1 MKSLISLFNLDM
13 EKVKTANQESQS
25 PLDFLKN
32 LLIARWR
39 SLLLLLIGVYLPLQV
54 FEILTVKIWENQA
67 GLPWDVPILLTVHST
82 ANPQLDVLAVTLAI
96 IGLPWMAIPILGAIA
111 LILLLQKRWR
121 SLAYLLTAS
130 LGSVIIN
137 RTAKQLMHRVRPQLW
152 ESIAPEYSF
161 AFPSGH
167 AMTSITLVAVL
178 LFLTWATSWRW
189 LVLIFGSLYVIA
201 IAWCRLY
208 LGVHFPSDILAGW
221 MVALGWTI
229 GVSLIIKPHSTKA
242 QSVDREGA
250 EDETTLLP
258 EERKLITEE

>member
-1 MKSLISLFNLDM
+1 M
-13 EKVKTANQESQS
+13 EKVKKVNKESQS
-25 PLDFLKN
+25 PLCFIRN

-54 FEILTVKIWENQA
+54 FEILTVKIWQNQA
-67 GLPWDVPILLTVHST
+67 GFPWDVPILLAVHST
-82 ANPQLDVLAVTLAI
+82 ANPQLDFLAVALAI
-96 IGLPWMAIPILGAIA
+96 IGLPWTAIPILGVIA

-130 LGSVIIN
+130 VGSIIIN
-137 RTAKQLMHRVRPQLW
+137 LTAKELMHRVRPQLW
-152 ESIAPEYSF
+152 QSIAPESSF
-161 AFPSGH
+161 AFPSAH
-167 AMTSITLVAVL
+167 AMTSVTLVAIL
-178 LFLTWATSWRW
+178 LFLTWASSWHW

-221 MVALGWTI
+221 MVTLGWTI
-229 GVSLIIKPHSTKA
+229 GVSLIIKPYITKVK
-242 QSVDREGA
+242 SVDGKPP

>member
-1 MKSLISLFNLDM
+1 M
-13 EKVKTANQESQS
+13 EKANKEIQS
-25 PLDFLKN
+25 PLSFLKN

-67 GLPWDVPILLTVHST
+67 GFPWDVPILLAVHST

-121 SLAYLLTAS
+121 SLAYLLTVS

-137 RTAKQLMHRVRPQLW
+137 RTAKELMHRVRPQLW
-152 ESIAPEYSF
+152 QSIAPESSF

-167 AMTSITLVAVL
+167 AMTSITLVAIL
-178 LFLTWATSWRW
+178 LSLAWASSWRW
-189 LVLIFGSLYVIA
+189 LVLTFGSLYIIA

-221 MVALGWTI
+221 MVTLGWTI
-229 GVSLIIKPHSTKA
+229 GVSIIIKPYITKVK
-242 QSVDREGA
+242 SVDSELPK
-250 EDETTLLP
+250 DETTLLP
-258 EERKLITEE
+258 EEKELISEE

>member
-1 MKSLISLFNLDM
+1 MD
-13 EKVKTANQESQS
+13 KVENANKEIQS
-25 PLDFLKN
+25 PLSFLKN

-67 GLPWDVPILLTVHST
+67 GFPWDVPILLAVHST
-82 ANPQLDVLAVTLAI
+82 ANPELDVLAVTLAI
-96 IGLPWMAIPILGAIA
+96 IGLPWTAIPILGAIA

-121 SLAYLLTAS
+121 SLAYLLTTS
-130 LGSVIIN
+130 VGSVIIN

-152 ESIAPEYSF
+152 QSIAPESSF

-167 AMTSITLVAVL
+167 AMTSITVVAVL
-178 LFLTWATSWRW
+178 LFLTWDSSRRW
-189 LVLIFGSLYVIA
+189 LLLIFGSLYIIA

-229 GVSLIIKPHSTKA
+229 GVSLIIKPARTIA
-242 QSVDREGA
+242 TVDGERP

-258 EERKLITEE
+258 EERLITKE

>member
-1 MKSLISLFNLDM
+1 M
-13 EKVKTANQESQS
+13 EKVKTANQKSQS
-25 PLDFLKN
+25 SLSFLKN

-39 SLLLLLIGVYLPLQV
+39 SLLFLLIGVYLPLQV
-54 FEILTVKIWENQA
+54 FEILIVKIWQNQA
-67 GLPWDVPILLTVHST
+67 GLPWDVPILLAVHST
-82 ANPQLDVLAVTLAI
+82 ANPQLDILAVALAI
-96 IGLPWMAIPILGAIA
+96 IGLPWTAIPILGAIA

-130 LGSVIIN
+130 VGSVIIN
-137 RTAKQLMHRVRPQLW
+137 RTAKELMHRVRPQLW
-152 ESIAPEYSF
+152 QSIAPESSF
-161 AFPSGH
+161 AFPSAH
-167 AMTSITLVAVL
+167 AMTSVTLVAIL
-178 LFLTWATSWRW
+178 LFLTWDSSWRW
-189 LVLIFGSLYVIA
+189 LLLIFGSLYVIA

-229 GVSLIIKPHSTKA
+229 GVSLIIKPYETKTK
-242 QSVDREGA
+242 SVNCDRS

>member
-1 MKSLISLFNLDM
+1 M
-13 EKVKTANQESQS
+13 EKVKTANKESQS
-25 PLDFLKN
+25 PVSFLKN

-39 SLLLLLIGVYLPLQV
+39 SLLLLLIGVYLPLQA
-54 FEILTVKIWENQA
+54 FEILTVKIWQNQA
-67 GLPWDVPILLTVHST
+67 GLPWDVPILLGVHST
-82 ANPQLDVLAVTLAI
+82 VNPQLDVLAVALAI
-96 IGLPWMAIPILGAIA
+96 IGLPWTAIPILGAIA

-130 LGSVIIN
+130 VGSIIIN
-137 RTAKQLMHRVRPQLW
+137 RLAKELMHRVRPQLW
-152 ESIAPEYSF
+152 QSIAPESSF
-161 AFPSGH
+161 AFPSAH
-167 AMTSITLVAVL
+167 AMTSITLVAIL
-178 LFLTWATSWRW
+178 LFLTWASSWRW
-189 LVLIFGSLYVIA
+189 LVLMFGSLYVIA

-229 GVSLIIKPHSTKA
+229 GVSLIIKPYRTKA
-242 QSVDREGA
+242 KSVDGDRP

>member
-1 MKSLISLFNLDM
+1 M
-13 EKVKTANQESQS
+13 EKANKESQS
-25 PLDFLKN
+25 PLSFLKN

-39 SLLLLLIGVYLPLQV
+39 SLLLVLIGVYLPLQV

-67 GLPWDVPILLTVHST
+67 GFPWDVPILLAVHST

-121 SLAYLLTAS
+121 SLAYLLTVS

-137 RTAKQLMHRVRPQLW
+137 RTAKELMHRVRPQLW
-152 ESIAPEYSF
+152 QSIAPESSF

-167 AMTSITLVAVL
+167 AMTSITLVAIL
-178 LFLTWATSWRW
+178 LSLTWASSWRW
-189 LVLIFGSLYVIA
+189 LVLTFGSLYIIA

-221 MVALGWTI
+221 MVTLGWTI
-229 GVSLIIKPHSTKA
+229 GVSIIIKPYITKVKT
-242 QSVDREGA
+242 VDSELPKN
-250 EDETTLLP
+250 ETTLLP
-258 EERKLITEE
+258 EEEKLINQE

>member
-1 MKSLISLFNLDM
+1 M
-13 EKVKTANQESQS
+13 EKVKKANKESQS
-25 PLDFLKN
+25 PLSFLRN

-54 FEILTVKIWENQA
+54 FEILTVKIWQNQA
-67 GLPWDVPILLTVHST
+67 GFPWDVPILLAVHST

-96 IGLPWMAIPILGAIA
+96 IGLPWTAIPILGAIA

-137 RTAKQLMHRVRPQLW
+137 RTAKELMHRVRPQLW
-152 ESIAPEYSF
+152 QSIAPESSF
-161 AFPSGH
+161 AFPSAH
-167 AMTSITLVAVL
+167 AMTSVTLVAIL
-178 LFLTWATSWRW
+178 LFLTWASSWRW
-189 LVLIFGSLYVIA
+189 LVFIFGSLYVIA
-201 IAWCRLY
+201 IAWCRIY

-221 MVALGWTI
+221 MVTLGWTI
-229 GVSLIIKPHSTKA
+229 GVSLIIKPYITKVK
-242 QSVDREGA
+242 SVDGERS

-258 EERKLITEE
+258 EETKVITEE

>member
-1 MKSLISLFNLDM
+1 M
-13 EKVKTANQESQS
+13 EKANNESQS
-25 PLDFLKN
+25 PLSFLKN

-39 SLLLLLIGVYLPLQV
+39 SLLILLIGVYLPLQV

-67 GLPWDVPILLTVHST
+67 GFPWDVPILLAVHST
-82 ANPQLDVLAVTLAI
+82 ANPQLDILAVTLAI
-96 IGLPWMAIPILGAIA
+96 IGLPWTAIPILGAIA

-137 RTAKQLMHRVRPQLW
+137 RTAKELMHRVRPQLW
-152 ESIAPEYSF
+152 QSIAPESSF

-167 AMTSITLVAVL
+167 AMTSITLVVIL
-178 LFLTWATSWRW
+178 LLLTWASSWRW
-189 LVLIFGSLYVIA
+189 LVLIFGSLYIIA

-221 MVALGWTI
+221 MVTLGWTI
-229 GVSLIIKPHSTKA
+229 GVSIIIKPYITKVK
-242 QSVDREGA
+242 SVDSELPK
-250 EDETTLLP
+250 DETTLLP
-258 EERKLITEE
+258 EEKKLINEE

>member
-1 MKSLISLFNLDM
+1 M
-13 EKVKTANQESQS
+13 EKVKQANKESQS
-25 PLDFLKN
+25 PLSFLIN

-67 GLPWDVPILLTVHST
+67 GFPWDVPILLAVHST
-82 ANPQLDVLAVTLAI
+82 ANPQLDVLAVALAI
-96 IGLPWMAIPILGAIA
+96 IGLPWTAIPILGAIA
-111 LILLLQKRWR
+111 VMLLLQKRWR

-137 RTAKQLMHRVRPQLW
+137 RTAKELMHRVRPQLW
-152 ESIAPEYSF
+152 QSIAPESSF
-161 AFPSGH
+161 AFPSAH
-167 AMTSITLVAVL
+167 AMTSITLVAIL
-178 LFLTWATSWRW
+178 LFLTWPSSWRW
-189 LVLIFGSLYVIA
+189 LVLIFGSLYIIA

-221 MVALGWTI
+221 MVALGWTM
-229 GVSLIIKPHSTKA
+229 GVSLIIKPYITIAK
-242 QSVDREGA
+242 SVDSDRL
-250 EDETTLLP
+250 EDETNLLP

>member
-1 MKSLISLFNLDM
+1 M
-13 EKVKTANQESQS
+13 EKANKESQS
-25 PLDFLKN
+25 PLSFLKN

-39 SLLLLLIGVYLPLQV
+39 SLLLVLIGVYLPLQV

-67 GLPWDVPILLTVHST
+67 GFPWDVPILLAVHST

-121 SLAYLLTAS
+121 SLAYLLIVS

-137 RTAKQLMHRVRPQLW
+137 RTAKELMHRIRPQLW
-152 ESIAPEYSF
+152 ESIAPESSF

-167 AMTSITLVAVL
+167 AMTSITLVAIL
-178 LFLTWATSWRW
+178 LSLTWAGSWRW
-189 LVLIFGSLYVIA
+189 LVLTFGSLYIIA

-221 MVALGWTI
+221 MVTLGWTI
-229 GVSLIIKPHSTKA
+229 GVSIIIKPYTTKVK
-242 QSVDREGA
+242 SVDSELPKN
-250 EDETTLLP
+250 ETTLLP
-258 EERKLITEE
+258 EEEKLINQE

>member
-1 MKSLISLFNLDM
+1 M
-13 EKVKTANQESQS
+13 EKVKKVNIESQS
-25 PLDFLKN
+25 LLSFLKN

-67 GLPWDVPILLTVHST
+67 GFPWDVPILLAVHST
-82 ANPQLDVLAVTLAI
+82 ANPQLNVLAVTLAI
-96 IGLPWMAIPILGAIA
+96 IGLPWTAIPILGAIA

-130 LGSVIIN
+130 VGSVIIN

-152 ESIAPEYSF
+152 QSISPEASF
-161 AFPSGH
+161 AFPSAH
-167 AMTSITLVAVL
+167 AMTSITVVVIL
-178 LFLTWATSWRW
+178 LFLTWDSSRRW
-189 LVLIFGSLYVIA
+189 LVLIFGSLYIIA
-201 IAWCRLY
+201 IGWCRLY
-208 LGVHFPSDILAGW
+208 LGVHFPSDVLAGW

-229 GVSLIIKPHSTKA
+229 GVSLIIKPYRTIAK
-242 QSVDREGA
+242 SVDGDRPD
-250 EDETTLLP
+250 DETTLLP

>member
-1 MKSLISLFNLDM
+1 M
-13 EKVKTANQESQS
+13 EEVKTVNKESQS
-25 PLDFLKN
+25 PLSFLKN

-39 SLLLLLIGVYLPLQV
+39 SLLFLLIGVYLPLQV
-54 FEILTVKIWENQA
+54 FEILTVKLWENQA
-67 GLPWDVPILLTVHST
+67 GLPWDVPILLAIHST

-96 IGLPWMAIPILGAIA
+96 VGLPWTAIPILGAIA

-130 LGSVIIN
+130 VGSVIIN
-137 RTAKQLMHRVRPQLW
+137 RTAKELMHRVRPQLW
-152 ESIAPEYSF
+152 QSIVPEYSF

-167 AMTSITLVAVL
+167 AMTSITLVAIL
-178 LFLTWATSWRW
+178 LFLTWASSWRW
-189 LVLIFGSLYVIA
+189 LVLMFGSLYIIA

-221 MVALGWTI
+221 MVALGWTV
-229 GVSLIIKPHSTKA
+229 GVSLIIKPYITQVKT
-242 QSVDREGA
+242 VDDERP

-258 EERKLITEE
+258 EERKLIAEE

>member
-1 MKSLISLFNLDM
+1 M
-13 EKVKTANQESQS
+13 EKVKIANQESQS
-25 PLDFLKN
+25 PLSFLKN

-67 GLPWDVPILLTVHST
+67 GLPWDVPILLAVHST

-96 IGLPWMAIPILGAIA
+96 IGLPWTAIPILGAIA

-130 LGSVIIN
+130 VGSIIIN
-137 RTAKQLMHRVRPQLW
+137 RAAKELMHRVRPQLW
-152 ESIAPEYSF
+152 QSIAPESSF
-161 AFPSGH
+161 AFPSAH
-167 AMTSITLVAVL
+167 AMTSITLVAIL
-178 LFLTWATSWRW
+178 LFLTWASSWRW

-221 MVALGWTI
+221 MVAFGWTT
-229 GVSLIIKPHSTKA
+229 GVSLIIKPYTTKT
-242 QSVDREGA
+242 QSVDGDRP

-258 EERKLITEE
+258 EERKLITED